1 MRLADRVR
9 YLMERLLV
17 RGVPY
22 RLLLVAGILVGIAVG
37 GGVLAFAIGAF
48 DSLGE
53 AVWWAFLHLSDP
65 GYLGD
70 DEGAALRTI
79 ATVVTLLGY
88 VFFVGALVAVMT
100 QWLNETIRDL
110 ERGLT
115 PIADED
121 HLLVLG
127 WTSRTP
133 VIVEELLRAEE
144 RVKRFLARR
153 GARRFRIVVLAEQV
167 DMGLLDTL
175 RTRAGEHWDEHRVI
189 LRAGSALVYDHLERA
204 AFRRASA
211 VILPGA
217 AYPNAS
223 DDDTDE
229 RIVKTLALIGHYL
242 HAAPD
247 RAEPPALIA
256 EVFDKRSLGLA
267 ARVYTGDRRMVVS
280 DAVSG
285 QLVAQALLQPGLAQ
299 VFTELLT
306 FGATS
311 EVYIVEHAEAVGM
324 RFGEVQARF
333 PKAAVLGLVRP
344 NAATANAAT
353 AAEGFTPLLAPP
365 TETRVEPGDRI
376 AVVAAQLSHT
386 DLAATPPTPA
396 TMPPAR
402 PKGATRAALPVER
415 RVLML
420 GWSHRAPAILEA
432 LAAMPSASIR
442 VDVVAPNSVEDRER
456 SVIRS
461 GYDLSGLDLRYLHGD
476 PTVAADLAPL
486 DLGAYTNVLLVATT
500 QASGATSDARTIYAY
515 VLLRDLL
522 DEAGLTGD
530 AAPAVLIELTDE
542 DNAVLYDDD
551 PAEIILS
558 PLMVSHMLAHVAL
571 RRELLPVYE
580 ALFQAGGPQLRFRP
594 ASRYGLTR
602 RPLGVDALRH
612 AAAQRGEVFL
622 GVRLHAER
630 NRRSGVRLHPPRSFS
645 ATLTADDDLLVLV
658 NE

>member
-1 MRLADRVR
+1 MRFSDRIR
-9 YLMERLLV
+9 YVMERLLV

-22 RLLLVAGILVGIAVG
+22 RLLLVALILVGIAVG
-37 GGVLAFAIGAF
+37 GGLLAYAIGAF
-48 DSLGE
+48 DTVGE

-70 DEGAALRTI
+70 DEGTALRTI
-79 ATVVTLLGY
+79 ATVVTLLGC

-153 GARRFRIVVLAEQV
+153 GAKRFRIVVLAEQV
-167 DMGLLDTL
+167 DLGLLDIL
-175 RTRAGEHWDEHRVI
+175 RTRAGSYWDEHRVI
-189 LRAGSALVYDHLERA
+189 LRAGSPLVYDHLERA

-229 RIVKTLALIGHYL
+229 RILKTLALIGHYVRSD
-242 HAAPD
+242 AA
-247 RAEPPALIA
+247 PPALVA

-280 DAVSG
+280 DGVSG

-306 FGATS
+306 FGAKNEIYVVEPP
-311 EVYIVEHAEAVGM
+311 EVVGLA
-324 RFGEVQARF
+324 FGEVQARF
-333 PKAAVLGLVRP
+333 PKAAVLGIVRP
-344 NAATANAAT
+344 EG
-353 AAEGFTPLLAPP
+353 EGFAPMLAPP
-365 TETRVEPGDRI
+365 TDLRVEPGDRLAVI
-376 AVVAAQLSHT
+376 AEHLADTDPVA
-386 DLAATPPTPA
+386 PT
-396 TMPPAR
+396 
-402 PKGATRAALPVER
+402 TRAAGSSGREAVRVAPASEH

-432 LAAMPSASIR
+432 LAAWPGEAVQ
-442 VDVVAPNSVEDRER
+442 VDLLAPESVAHRER
-456 SVIRS
+456 AVVRS
-461 GYDLSGLDLRYLHGD
+461 GYDLAGLDLRHRIGD

-486 DLGAYTNVLLVATT
+486 DLGSYTNVLLVAAA
-500 QASGATSDARTIYAY
+500 QASGATSDARTIYAH
-515 VLLRDLL
+515 VLLRDLF

-530 AAPAVLIELTDE
+530 AAPAMLIELTDE

-551 PAEIILS
+551 PAEVILS

-580 ALFQAGGPQLRFRP
+580 TLFQAGGPQLRFRS
-594 ASRYGLTR
+594 AKAYGLTG
-602 RPLGVDALRH
+602 RPVGVDVLRS

-630 NRRSGVRLHPPRSFS
+630 ARRSGVRLHPPRSFS
-645 ATLTADDDLLVLV
+645 ATLTPEDDLLVL
-658 NE
+658 ERE